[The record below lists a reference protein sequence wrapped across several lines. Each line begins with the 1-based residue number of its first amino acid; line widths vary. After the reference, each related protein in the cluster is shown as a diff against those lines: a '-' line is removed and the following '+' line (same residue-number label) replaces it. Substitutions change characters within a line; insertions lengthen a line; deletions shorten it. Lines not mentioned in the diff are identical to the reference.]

1 MKDRKENSVQLSS
14 GMVFFLLLQAYMDP
28 KNKQHAEGEAR
39 HLMGAADDNGDHL
52 LSPHEVLGS
61 YYIFIGSKVYNY
73 ARNVHDEF

>member
-1 MKDRKENSVQLSS
+1 
-14 GMVFFLLLQAYMDP
+14 MDP

-39 HLMGAADDNGDHL
+39 HLMGAADDNSDHL